1 MRLPMIHEEAGGLI
15 KSCLGLRS
23 VMRWLRCY
31 FFFYPTARSIRVGS
45 DGVEVI
51 VELARDGLVDGRVEG
66 GRRRRRIAGA
76 ATAAA
81 ADAARRRRRID
92 VVVRVV
98 PRRSTENGPP
108 QRGASRRPAASQHQR
123 RRAHRL
129 LFCVSKV

>member
-1 MRLPMIHEEAGGLI
+1 MIHEEAGGLI

-66 GRRRRRIAGA
+66 GRRH
-76 ATAAA
+76 
-81 ADAARRRRRID
+81 
-92 VVVRVV
+92 
-98 PRRSTENGPP
+98 
-108 QRGASRRPAASQHQR
+108 RGAHSGDEE
-123 RRAHRL
+123 RL
-129 LFCVSKV
+129 LQRVRITVTNVGCYSMQWQIHATYTISYFTHYLIG